1 MTEET
6 LFVAASRKT
15 TAAARAAFLDEACA
29 GDTALRARV
38 EARLQS
44 EGDTG
49 KRTPLEAH
57 RGDRLSEPADDER
70 PTVQEPAAA
79 AIGTRIGP
87 YKLLQQLGE
96 GGFGVVYLAE
106 QEEPVRRR
114 VALKIIKAGM
124 DSAQVIARFE
134 QERQALAMMDHPNIA
149 KVLDAGT
156 VPGVRRQESGVRRQ
170 ETGVRSQDLEGG
182 LTPDCCL
189 LTPGEGRPY
198 FVMELVK
205 GVPITK
211 YCDREQLTPVERL
224 QLFIPVCQAIQH
236 AHQKGIIHR
245 DLKPSNILVALY
257 DGRAVPKVID
267 FGVAKATGQRLIEQ
281 TPFTEIGQIIGTL
294 EYMSPEQAEMN
305 NLDIDT
311 RTDIYSL
318 GVLLYELL
326 TGTTPLSRKELTQAS
341 FTQMLRIIR
350 EQEPERPSTR
360 LSKSTEALPTRA
372 AQRRLDPK
380 QMRKLLSGD
389 LDWIVMKALAKER
402 SRRYETANDFA
413 QDIERFLKSEP
424 VLAGPP
430 TLGYRLRKFVDR
442 NRGWVVA
449 ACLVLAALV
458 AGIIGTTWGMIR
470 ARHAEAVA
478 GASLIS
484 EARARTRTVEAL
496 HAMTDDVIEKLFA
509 QQARLTESDKAF
521 LRKVLTYYQG
531 FASEQG
537 ETEQARAVAAGGQLR
552 VAKVNAFLGERRAA
566 EAGYRTAIRQFE
578 RLVDESPVNAEFRRP
593 LALGHNNL
601 GALLVELGKHE
612 EAETHYRKSL
622 DLGEKL
628 AAEFPDERRYR
639 QALGTSYHNLGI
651 VLRELKRHD
660 AAETAYGQALE
671 LRKKLMTEGPDV
683 PDYRKELAGTY
694 LNLGILQREMSAW
707 AEAETTCRRA
717 LELREK
723 LVADFP
729 AVSAY
734 RHDLALTYN
743 SLGILLHR
751 LKRRVEAE
759 GAFRHALE
767 LREKVAGEFPG
778 VPQYQIDL
786 AGGYVN
792 FARLILEDG
801 RAEESLGW
809 FDRAVAIL
817 DGILKN
823 DARVVVARGFLSKA
837 HAGRAEA
844 LATLKHHSDAVL
856 AWDKAFELD
865 DGSLNRPVFR
875 LSQAH
880 SLCLAGDHRR
890 ASMAAEEL
898 SLSPGADGAT
908 LYYNCACILALCAG
922 AAKDDGKE
930 SESYA
935 VRAMALLNRAMA
947 AGFAHEKKHLEQL
960 KIDKDLDALRSRE
973 DFRKLLKDLEN

>member
-6 LFVAASRKT
+6 LFAAASRKT
-15 TAAARAAFLDEACA
+15 TAAARAAFLEEACA
-29 GDTALRARV
+29 GDTALRARI

-44 EGDTG
+44 DKET
-49 KRTPLEAH
+49 
-57 RGDRLSEPADDER
+57 DER
-70 PTVQEPAAA
+70 ENVGRPLDEEQPTVQDTTS

-96 GGFGVVYLAE
+96 GGFGIVYLAE

-134 QERQALAMMDHPNIA
+134 QERQALALMDHPNIA

-156 VPGVRRQESGVRRQ
+156 TSEVGGQKSEVGAESGQ
-170 ETGVRSQDLEGG
+170 SS
-182 LTPDCCL
+182 LTSDFRH
-189 LTPGEGRPY
+189 LTSDAGRPY

-205 GVPITK
+205 GIPITK
-211 YCDREQLTPVERL
+211 YCDQEQLPPAERL
-224 QLFIPVCQAIQH
+224 RLFIPICQAVQH

-341 FTQMLRIIR
+341 FTEMLRIIR
-350 EQEPERPSTR
+350 EQEPDRPSTR
-360 LSKSTEALPTRA
+360 LSKSTEALPTRS

-413 QDIERFLKSEP
+413 QDIERFLRSEP

-449 ACLVLAALV
+449 AGLILAALL
-458 AGIIGTTWGMIR
+458 AGIVGTTWGMIR
-470 ARHAEAVA
+470 ARRAEAVA
-478 GASLIS
+478 GASLVS

-509 QQARLTESDKAF
+509 QQARMTESDKAF

-537 ETEQARAVAAGGQLR
+537 ETEEARAVAAGGQLR

-578 RLVDESPVNAEFRRP
+578 RLVDESPANADFRRQ

-601 GALLVELGKHE
+601 GALLVELGQHE

-628 AAEFPDERRYR
+628 AAEFPDDRRYR

-651 VLRELKRHD
+651 VLRELKRRE
-660 AAETAYGQALE
+660 AAQTAYGQALE
-671 LRKKLMTEGPDV
+671 LRKKLVSEGRDV

-694 LNLGILQREMSAW
+694 LNLGTLQRDMGAQ
-707 AEAETTCRRA
+707 AEAEDSYHRS

-729 AVSAY
+729 TASAY

-743 SLGILLHR
+743 SLGILLHE
-751 LKRRVEAE
+751 LKRRAEAD
-759 GAFRHALE
+759 GAFRRALE

-778 VPQYQIDL
+778 VPQYQLDL

-792 FARLILEDG
+792 FGRLVLKDG

-823 DARVVVARGFLSKA
+823 DFRVAAARTFLRNA
-837 HAGRAEA
+837 HANRAEA
-844 LATLKHHSDAVL
+844 LATLKRHAEAVT

-865 DGSLNRPVFR
+865 DGSLNRPFFR
-875 LSQAH
+875 LSRAH

-890 ASMAAEEL
+890 ASMVAEDL
-898 SLSPGADGAT
+898 SQSPSPKDTT
-908 LYYNCACILALCAG
+908 LYDCGCILALCAG
-922 AAKDDGKE
+922 ATKDDATQ

-935 VRAMALLNRAMA
+935 TRAVALLERAIG
-947 AGFAHEKKHLEQL
+947 AGFARDKKHLEQM
-960 KIDKDLDALRSRE
+960 KTDKDLDALRMRE
-973 DFRKLLKDLEN
+973 DFRKLLKDVEAEK